1 MAVCLVID
9 IPGGQ
14 LDQYDAV
21 MRKLGESGGVL
32 GEGQTFH
39 AAGPTDDG
47 FTVIDVWN
55 SREDFERFL
64 QGRLGEAIQ
73 EAGAP
78 QPQIREIPVH
88 NEARG

>member
-9 IPGGQ
+9 VSGGTVE
-14 LDQYDAV
+14 QYDAV
-21 MRKLGESGGVL
+21 KQKLEESGGML

-47 FTVIDVWN
+47 FAVIDIWN
-55 SREDFERFL
+55 SRDDFDRFM

-73 EAGAP
+73 AAGVP